1 MQSLVSRRTLL
12 IGAIVTAGLPIV
24 PTFGRSSE
32 KAAFM
37 KKAIEEIEL
46 TNRLIQQQQELAPE
60 ELPVV
65 KPFGDWDYYYLLDR
79 LKWLPNEG
87 QSFHAVTVPGGFVT
101 DLASIP
107 RAFWSVLPKT
117 GRYAYA
123 AIVHDYLYWVQDVP
137 RSDAD
142 EILKTVMINSHVR
155 ALTIQTIYHAVR
167 LFGQSAWDQNSKLK
181 KSGEKRF
188 LKEFPPNALVSWDEW
203 RKDSGHFTD

>member
-1 MQSLVSRRTLL
+1 MSRRALL
-12 IGAIVTAGLPIV
+12 IGGMVTAGLPIV

-46 TNRLIQQQQELAPE
+46 TNRSIRQEQELRPE

-65 KPFGDWDYYYLLDR
+65 MPFGDWDYYYLLDP
-79 LKWLPNEG
+79 LKWMPNQG
-87 QSFHAVTVPGGFVT
+87 QPFHAVTVPAGFVT

-123 AIVHDYLYWVQDVP
+123 AIVHDYLYWVQDVT
-137 RSDAD
+137 RSEAD
-142 EILKTVMINSHVR
+142 EILKTVMMDSDVH

-167 LFGQSAWDQNSKLK
+167 LFGQSAWHENRKLK
-181 KSGEKRF
+181 ETGEKRF
-188 LKEFPPNALVSWDEW
+188 LKEFPPNALVSWAEW
-203 RKDSGHFTD
+203 RKDPAHFTD